1 MKINIVRP
9 TRVWHPEVF
18 DEVCELLTNSSNE
31 LGYCVRTQFDKFDD
45 SALNIFISLYFP
57 DEFLFSAPEH
67 SIVFQM
73 ENLTG
78 ESEYFQRSIARANKF
93 AKNFEFW
100 DYSLSNI
107 EVLKSLGAPALKFF
121 EFGYCENLEKFEQ
134 KEISERS
141 VDVVFCGHLNSHR
154 SSILDQMKEIGMNV
168 EIVQNAYG
176 VKRDLI
182 LLNSKI
188 VLNLH
193 SEGSNFEMVR
203 VFHPLNNRMLVVSER
218 NPETSIFHKYA
229 NYIVGFSKDE
239 IAMKT
244 YELLSNPEEMRALAQ
259 LKYEEY
265 KKSSSTEVL
274 KALLS

>member
-1 MKINIVRP
+1 MN
-9 TRVWHPEVF
+9 
-18 DEVCELLTNSSNE
+18 
-31 LGYCVRTQFDKFDD
+31 QF
-45 SALNIFISLYFP
+45 L
-57 DEFLFSAPEH
+57 
-67 SIVFQM
+67 
-73 ENLTG
+73 
-78 ESEYFQRSIARANKF
+78 
-93 AKNFEFW
+93 KNFEFW

-107 EVLKSLGAPALKFF
+107 EVLRSLGAQSIKFF

-134 KEISERS
+134 KEISDRS

-154 SSILDQMKEIGMNV
+154 SSILDQMKEFGMNL
-168 EIVQNAYG
+168 EIVQSTYG
-176 VKRDLI
+176 AERDLI
-182 LLNSKI
+182 LLNSKV

-193 SEGSNFEMVR
+193 SEGSNFEIVR

-229 NYIVGFSKDE
+229 DYIVGFSKDE

-244 YELLSNPEEMRALAQ
+244 YELLSKPEEMRALAH